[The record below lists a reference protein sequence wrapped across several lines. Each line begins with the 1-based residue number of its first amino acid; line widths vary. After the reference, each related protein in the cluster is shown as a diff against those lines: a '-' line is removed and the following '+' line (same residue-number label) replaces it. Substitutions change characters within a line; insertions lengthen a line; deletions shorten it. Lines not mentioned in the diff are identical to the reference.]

1 MNRIRAIVLTL
12 LSLSALA
19 VFFWPLWFDATG
31 IEESLAGSL
40 AVIAAIVLAAAT
52 FVVFDGELVGPK
64 QLALLGLLA
73 ALGAALRVATG
84 GTGGF
89 ELVFLVVIIGGAALG
104 VRFGFLLGALTILV
118 SSIFFGGFGP
128 WTAFQIF
135 ATAWV
140 GAGAGFVSR
149 KLASWRIPALA
160 TYGVLASYLFGL
172 IMNLW
177 FWPFA
182 VGPTASISYVPG
194 ATLGE
199 NLLSFLTYSLLSST
213 LTWDTVRAFGVA
225 FGLVVFGRPLIRTL
239 ERAKL

>member
-1 MNRIRAIVLTL
+1 
-12 LSLSALA
+12 
-19 VFFWPLWFDATG
+19 
-31 IEESLAGSL
+31 
-40 AVIAAIVLAAAT
+40 
-52 FVVFDGELVGPK
+52 
-64 QLALLGLLA
+64 
-73 ALGAALRVATG
+73 VATG

-149 KLASWRIPALA
+149 KLASWRIAALA
-160 TYGVLASYLFGL
+160 AYGVAASYLFGL

-182 VGPTASISYVPG
+182 VGPTTSISYVPG
-194 ATLGE
+194 AALGD

-213 LTWDTVRAFGVA
+213 LTWDTVRALSVA
-225 FGLVVFGRPLIRTL
+225 IGLVVFGRPLIRTL

>member
-1 MNRIRAIVLTL
+1 M
-12 LSLSALA
+12 LSLIAFA
-19 VFFWPLWFDATG
+19 VFLWPLWFDAIG
-31 IEESLAGSL
+31 IEQSLAGTL
-40 AVIAAIVLAAAT
+40 AVAAAIVVAAAT
-52 FVVFDGELVGPK
+52 FVLFDGDLAGPK
-64 QLALLGLLA
+64 QFALMGLLA

-89 ELVFLVVIIGGAALG
+89 ELVFLVVIIGGAAFG

-135 ATAWV
+135 ATGWT
-140 GAGAGFVSR
+140 GAGAGLVSR
-149 KLASWRIPALA
+149 KLGSWRIPALA
-160 TYGVLASYLFGL
+160 GYAVVSSYLFGL

-182 VGPTASISYVPG
+182 VGPTTSISYVPG
-194 ATLGE
+194 GAFYE
-199 NLLSFLTYSLLSST
+199 NLASFLSYSLLSST
-213 LTWDTVRAFGVA
+213 LTWDTVRALSLA
-225 FGLVVFGRPLIRTL
+225 AAIGLVGRPLIRTL

>member
-1 MNRIRAIVLTL
+1 MNKIRGVALTL
-12 LSLSALA
+12 LSIAALA

-40 AVIAAIVLAAAT
+40 AVIAAIVIAAAM
-52 FVVFDGELVGPK
+52 FVVFDGELIGPK

-89 ELVFLVVIIGGAALG
+89 ELVFLVVIVGGAALG

-135 ATAWV
+135 ATSWV
-140 GAGAGFVSR
+140 GAGAGLVGRHFGR
-149 KLASWRIPALA
+149 WRIPALA
-160 TYGVLASYLFGL
+160 SYGVVASYLFGL

-182 VGPTASISYVPG
+182 VGPTTSISYVPG
-194 ATLGE
+194 AAIGE
-199 NLLSFLTYSLLSST
+199 NLTSFLTYSLLSST
-213 LTWDTVRAFGVA
+213 LTWDTVRALSIAV
-225 FGLVVFGRPLIRTL
+225 GLVAFGRPLIRTL

>member
-1 MNRIRAIVLTL
+1 MSAARSLTL
-12 LSLSALA
+12 AGLSLAALA
-19 VFFWPLWFDATG
+19 VFLWPLWFDASG
-31 IEESLAGSL
+31 IEQSLAGTL
-40 AVIAAIVLAAAT
+40 AIVAAIVIVAAT
-52 FVVFDGELVGPK
+52 LVVFDGQLVGPK
-64 QLALLGLLA
+64 QLAMLGLLA

-89 ELVFLVVIIGGAALG
+89 ELVFLVVIVGGAALG
-104 VRFGFLLGALTILV
+104 PRFGFLLGAMTILV

-140 GAGAGFVSR
+140 GAGAGLVGR
-149 KLASWRIPALA
+149 TLGKWRIPALA
-160 TYGVLASYLFGL
+160 AYGVMASYAFGL

-182 VGPTASISYVPG
+182 VGPTTSISYVAG
-194 ATLGE
+194 ASVTE
-199 NLLSFLTYSLLSST
+199 NLTSFLTYSLLSST
-213 LTWDTVRAFGVA
+213 LTWDTVRAVSIA
-225 FGLVVFGRPLIRTL
+225 ACLLVFGRPLIRTL